1 MIEIFNSNRTQSLG
15 RFRSF
20 KAAEN
25 TLDAFALAGHLG
37 AIPKVLLCTYRGAFP
52 QQEYTASRQ
61 NGKWLLQK
69 ESGNRTLSVPV

>member
-25 TLDAFALAGHLG
+25 TLDAFALAGCLG
-37 AIPKVLLCTYRGAFP
+37 AVPRVLFCTYRGAFP

-61 NGKWLLQK
+61 NGKWLLQG
-69 ESGNRTLSVPV
+69 ESGSSPRKVLP

>member
-1 MIEIFNSNRTQSLG
+1 MIEIFNSNRTLSLG

-25 TLDAFALAGHLG
+25 TLDAFALAGRLG

-69 ESGNRTLSVPV
+69 EPDRRIFAVSI